1 MKNLILYRLFCFTIL
16 LFGISYFVEAQK
28 IENQNS
34 LIWEISGNELE
45 NPSYLF
51 GTIHIIPKKDYFFT
65 DLMKEKFISCEALV
79 MEVDLNMSFKEK
91 IDIAKEIF
99 LPSGKTLKDYMS
111 EDDFNI
117 FSAYIL
123 DTLELKKSK
132 LEKRYIRIKPFFTY
146 GLILKDKLG
155 KVKVYENKLNKLAS
169 KNKMKT
175 IGLETIDEQISIVNK
190 ISIEDQVEM
199 FLGTRDYDIIDE
211 YNRLLK
217 AYKQQDISSLYELS
231 KETDEFADFEQ
242 DFLITRNKNWVP
254 EIEKFINHQSTFI
267 AVGALH
273 LGGPEGVIN
282 LLREKGYTVRALTNN
297 N

>member
-1 MKNLILYRLFCFTIL
+1 M
-16 LFGISYFVEAQK
+16 
-28 IENQNS
+28 
-34 LIWEISGNELE
+34 
-45 NPSYLF
+45 
-51 GTIHIIPKKDYFFT
+51 
-65 DLMKEKFISCEALV
+65 
-79 MEVDLNMSFKEK
+79 
-91 IDIAKEIF
+91 
-99 LPSGKTLKDYMS
+99 
-111 EDDFNI
+111 
-117 FSAYIL
+117 
-123 DTLELKKSK
+123 
-132 LEKRYIRIKPFFTY
+132 Y

-175 IGLETIDEQISIVNK
+175 MGLETIDEQISIVNK